1 MLNTETLFPH
11 SGSFAMRR
19 DAATGKYE
27 LPVRILRNN
36 GDGTLLTGDPVGGA
50 RRRNSASINCNVDI
64 DDLLPATRDRCLA
77 ARGKH
82 AFRLTA

>member
-1 MLNTETLFPH
+1 MLNTESLFPH

-19 DAATGKYE
+19 DDATGKYDI
-27 LPVRILRNN
+27 PVRILRDN

-50 RRRNSASINCNVDI
+50 RRRNSASINCNVHR
-64 DDLLPATRDRCLA
+64 DDLLPATRARCIA

-82 AFRLTA
+82 AYRMAA